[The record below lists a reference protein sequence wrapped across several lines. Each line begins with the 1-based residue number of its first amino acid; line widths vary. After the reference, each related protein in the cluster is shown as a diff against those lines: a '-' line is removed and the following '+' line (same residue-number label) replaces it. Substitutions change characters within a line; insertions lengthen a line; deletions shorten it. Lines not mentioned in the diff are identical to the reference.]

1 MRQLMFPIMV
11 VAFLLTACNN
21 DKKTAST
28 STDEGKTTVTN
39 EVVKPDPVTDEMKKE
54 AEQLQKLT
62 PMSLDELKALLPQ
75 QIMGANRQNEQA
87 TSATGAGLATADYK
101 LNDSTE
107 IQVSIWDCAGPGG
120 AGIYSS
126 RYLGT
131 FNTVSESS
139 NEYTKAIDF
148 RGQKS
153 IEHCATQTNICWI
166 TYYTG
171 KRYVVTLEGKN
182 VHPDGLKQAANE
194 LKI

>member
-1 MRQLMFPIMV
+1 MRQFIISFMA
-11 VAFLLTACNN
+11 VALLLAACNDN
-21 DKKTAST
+21 KKT
-28 STDEGKTTVTN
+28 TDTGSKDPETDQAAAA
-39 EVVKPDPVTDEMKKE
+39 KPDPVTAEMKQE
-54 AEQLQKLT
+54 AEELQKLS
-62 PMSLDELKALLPQ
+62 PLSPDELKALLPG
-75 QIMGANRQNEQA
+75 QIMGAARTNEQA
-87 TSATGAGLATADYK
+87 TSAAGAGLATADYK

-120 AGIYSS
+120 TGIYSS

-131 FNTVSESS
+131 FNTLVDGEK
-139 NEYTKAIDF
+139 EYTKSIDY
-148 RGQKS
+148 RGQKA
-153 IEHCATQTNICWI
+153 IEHCNNSSNRCWI